1 MTEEFYY
8 LIEEAEA
15 GLRVDVYLSG
25 KFPGISRSQVQRL
38 IEDDRLLVNARR
50 VKSSHKLKAGDEVE
64 FELPPAVELK
74 VEAENIPLEIIYQD
88 EYLAVINKPVGL
100 VVHPA
105 PGNEHGTLVNALL
118 YHLTNLSSV
127 NGVIRPGIVHRID
140 KDTSGLLVIA
150 KNDEA
155 HQALSKQ
162 LADHSMTREYV
173 ALCEG
178 LVKTDQGTIDA
189 PIGRDP
195 RNRLRMGIVP
205 NGRRAVTHYTVQ
217 QRYQDMTLVRL
228 RLETGRTHQIRVHM
242 ASIHHPVA
250 ADPVYGFKKQ
260 RVKYQGQM
268 LHARLLGFLHPRD
281 GQPMEFSVPVPEEF
295 RLVLEKLAA
304 EKAGRRV

>member
-118 YHLTNLSSV
+118 YHLTDLSSV

-178 LVKTDQGTIDA
+178 LVKMDQGTIDA

>member
-74 VEAENIPLEIIYQD
+74 VEAQNIPLEIIYQD

-118 YHLTNLSSV
+118 YHLTDLSSV

-250 ADPVYGFKKQ
+250 ADPVYGFKKR

>member
-118 YHLTNLSSV
+118 YHLTDLSSV

-205 NGRRAVTHYTVQ
+205 NGRRAVTHYSVQ

-242 ASIHHPVA
+242 ASVHHPVA

>member
-1 MTEEFYY
+1 M
-8 LIEEAEA
+8 
-15 GLRVDVYLSG
+15 
-25 KFPGISRSQVQRL
+25 
-38 IEDDRLLVNARR
+38 
-50 VKSSHKLKAGDEVE
+50 E

-118 YHLTNLSSV
+118 YHLTDLSSV

-205 NGRRAVTHYTVQ
+205 NGRRAVTHYSVQ

>member
-74 VEAENIPLEIIYQD
+74 VEAQNIPLEIIYQD

-118 YHLTNLSSV
+118 YHLTDLSSV

>member
-118 YHLTNLSSV
+118 YHLTDLSSV

>member
-118 YHLTNLSSV
+118 YHLTDLSSV

-178 LVKTDQGTIDA
+178 LVKTDQGTIDS

>member
-74 VEAENIPLEIIYQD
+74 VEAQNIPLEIIYQD

-118 YHLTNLSSV
+118 YHLTDLSSV

-178 LVKTDQGTIDA
+178 LVKTDQGTIDS